1 MSEAIDERVREM
13 VRSSSIE
20 TREAVFE
27 DLLRELM
34 AVEPYAK
41 SVPLHDSAGELLG
54 FFVRPVTALP
64 DDVPPFTPEEE
75 AEHQLPTPRVPFV
88 IVERLALLAC
98 AASKQ
103 PLDLLAR
110 VD

>member
-75 AEHQLPTPRVPFV
+75 AEHQR
-88 IVERLALLAC
+88 RLASIDDVIGADELTERVTRRKPIES
-98 AASKQ
+98 AS
-103 PLDLLAR
+103 R
-110 VD
+110 